1 MASDRLKKLAAI
13 RLVLSVIAVILAG
26 LMVYSG
32 VMHFGNKKPGK
43 DPTDPTVVTTAPSV
57 PETTAETA
65 PETIAETES
74 ETIVDTEDDALQP
87 ESQVPPNGIL
97 TRFGKPPHNPGK
109 PVKTDTSK
117 TEESVVDD
125 VLITTNLSSTP
136 TTEAHAEAP
145 IPVDEISSGEEVIGE
160 PEPPK
165 EKPDIWGLLFWS
177 STALFVLDLAAIL
190 LISRQIEVE
199 NKRSNRPKRLVADD
213 NVDNGRTVIDI
224 PTAKIATVHQIGRRD
239 YQQDS
244 LGHAAVLNNRG
255 ILAVVADGMGGLSDG
270 EKVSQQIVMDAISMG
285 SQLRPGQTR
294 GVLLKMLNTI
304 NENVNRK
311 LGPEGLYKSGST
323 LVAVLACDGMF
334 QWLSVGD
341 SRIYLYR
348 QGYASQLNRDHDQ
361 LQIWMEEVL
370 AGRRNLEETLQNP
383 DGRKL
388 TSFIGMG
395 KLRFVDTCHSPIPLE
410 PGDRLVLMS
419 DGIYNI
425 IQEDRLAEIL
435 KRYPDVDQAT
445 AVIDRIIR
453 ETNHPHQDN
462 YTAIVLGF

>member
-1 MASDRLKKLAAI
+1 MLQ
-13 RLVLSVIAVILAG
+13 
-26 LMVYSG
+26 
-32 VMHFGNKKPGK
+32 
-43 DPTDPTVVTTAPSV
+43 TVF
-57 PETTAETA
+57 
-65 PETIAETES
+65 I
-74 ETIVDTEDDALQP
+74 
-87 ESQVPPNGIL
+87 
-97 TRFGKPPHNPGK
+97 
-109 PVKTDTSK
+109 
-117 TEESVVDD
+117 
-125 VLITTNLSSTP
+125 
-136 TTEAHAEAP
+136 
-145 IPVDEISSGEEVIGE
+145 
-160 PEPPK
+160 
-165 EKPDIWGLLFWS
+165 
-177 STALFVLDLAAIL
+177 IL
-190 LISRQIEVE
+190 LCL
-199 NKRSNRPKRLVADD
+199 LVADLVVVFLLNRVAAKLRRQVRSD
-213 NVDNGRTVIDI
+213 KQKEREKLEKLEQEKKNAITVGR
-224 PTAKIATVHQIGRRD
+224 AHNIGARPS
-239 YQQDS
+239 QQDS
-244 LGHAAVLNNRG
+244 MGTTPVYQGQG
-255 ILAVVADGMGGLSDG
+255 ILAVVADGMGGLSGGDQ
-270 EKVSQQIVMDAISMG
+270 VSQRIVMDMLSMG
-285 SQLRPGQTR
+285 AQIPMGQMD
-294 GVLLKMLNTI
+294 GILLQMVNRV
-304 NENVNRK
+304 NENVNAM